1 MLHQIRKMVSLAVAT
16 FRGDVPADALDVAL
30 SERRVSQP
38 IPLAPTCALTLR
50 RPPAR
55 VARCIW
61 QCGRCVRDARGRGHC
76 MRGGRWGASAVSR
89 AHAWCSS
96 EERSVFLRE
105 PTTVN
110 LNGYGVPARCEPALF
125 VMPLA

>member
-1 MLHQIRKMVSLAVAT
+1 MCVGDHAVPNYLVSLAVAT

-38 IPLAPTCALTLR
+38 IPLAPACALTLR

-55 VARCIW
+55 VARCVW

-76 MRGGRWGASAVSR
+76 MRGGRRGASAVSR
-89 AHAWCSS
+89 AHAWCSLALSARS
-96 EERSVFLRE
+96 EEVRRNGERSFFIF
-105 PTTVN
+105 
-110 LNGYGVPARCEPALF
+110 CESRRP
-125 VMPLA
+125 

>member
-1 MLHQIRKMVSLAVAT
+1 MCVGDHAVPNYLVSLAVAT

-76 MRGGRWGASAVSR
+76 MRGGRPPGRLSGVAR
-89 AHAWCSS
+89 ACVVQFGGT
-96 EERSVFLRE
+96 ERFF
-105 PTTVN
+105 
-110 LNGYGVPARCEPALF
+110 ARADVRRP
-125 VMPLA
+125 